1 MPALEEWE
9 ITAHGFLA
17 SQLTE
22 HIREM
27 DDGSLVVEDCPI
39 ARTGFQTY
47 AVRDLPQES
56 ARELGIDLS
65 NPNAS
70 IDLYRPAS
78 EVFRP
83 EFLAS
88 LEGRPIVDSHPP
100 GFVTPENFNQYAKG
114 HIQNVRKGEQ
124 MEDGELPVIAD
135 LVISAEPLV
144 SKVRNKTARDVS
156 LGYDFAIRRDGKKI
170 TQCEMIA
177 NHAAIVP
184 SGRAGDLISI
194 GDAAPSES
202 PPTIAP
208 SANPQG
214 AATSL
219 TSTKAAQPKKEKPV
233 ANLLK
238 HLKGLALTAYAKDS
252 EDPEKVAEAAEVLN
266 NETPP
271 AEATDKGKDSRTRD
285 GESPDEPVP
294 IAALRQVR
302 VGGRDGNEVSDF
314 KVGDRV
320 KLFGQRAYGI
330 VKDVHSDKVIVLLK
344 YGDGTRGL
352 QACWPN
358 DLVGAHGVPDYQF
371 PVGAKDALPE
381 EDDQEDVEDRKPRG
395 RDRKPA
401 KDAHRQRMHDALDD
415 LLDKEDDGESAEA
428 TDADLEELKSL
439 LGQFFSEE
447 EAEPQHEAADIEE
460 PDTAE
465 LDGVLEGE
473 PVADGTIE
481 EEQLP
486 EEVQDAPE
494 PAIEEEDPDGEED
507 LEPVSDKGKAK
518 DRARA
523 ADGAAAVLKT
533 LRKSVA
539 HCGDADVQRA
549 FNAAL
554 GSVTRASK
562 AGTGSH
568 AAFSTA
574 ARARD
579 GAPRT
584 PAARVR
590 AMDQAG
596 SDSVTRLQ
604 NAYNTAHKGGK

>member
-1 MPALEEWE
+1 MSEE
-9 ITAHGFLA
+9 IIDATQTSHGYLV
-17 SQLTE
+17 SPLTE
-22 HIREM
+22 HLNETSE
-27 DDGSLVVEDCPI
+27 GFLVVVGCPV
-39 ARTGFQTY
+39 ARTGWQEY
-47 AVRDLPQES
+47 QVSNLPQES
-56 ARELGIDLS
+56 AREMGIDIS
-65 NPNAS
+65 NPNAN
-70 IDLYRPAS
+70 IDLYRSPS
-78 EVFRP
+78 EVFAP

-88 LEGRPIVDSHPP
+88 LNGKPICDGHPS
-100 GFVTPENFNQYAKG
+100 GFITTSNFRDLSMG
-114 HIQNVRKGEQ
+114 HVQNVRKGEQ
-124 MEDGELPVIAD
+124 MEDGETPVIAD
-135 LVISAEPLV
+135 LVISGEPLV
-144 SKVRNKTARDVS
+144 SKIRNGQSKEIS
-156 LGYDFAIRRDGKKI
+156 LGYDFAIRKEGNKVLQVD
-170 TQCEMIA
+170 MVA
-177 NHAAIVP
+177 NHVACVP
-184 SGRAGDLISI
+184 KGRAGDLIAI
-194 GDAAPSES
+194 GDAAPEANES
-202 PPTIAP
+202 PPQSVEPPSIVAP
-208 SANPQG
+208 
-214 AATSL
+214 
-219 TSTKAAQPKKEKPV
+219 
-233 ANLLK
+233 
-238 HLKGLALTAYAKDS
+238 
-252 EDPEKVAEAAEVLN
+252 VAEALNQTDTPTKKERKPVKSNIMHLLGLGLRARAADAE
-266 NETPP
+266 
-271 AEATDKGKDSRTRD
+271 TDPEELAQAAMDVGKFQEPVAADKKPKGKDAKARD
-285 GESPDEPVP
+285 GESPD
-294 IAALRQVR
+294 
-302 VGGRDGNEVSDF
+302 D
-314 KVGDRV
+314 
-320 KLFGQRAYGI
+320 
-330 VKDVHSDKVIVLLK
+330 
-344 YGDGTRGL
+344 
-352 QACWPN
+352 
-358 DLVGAHGVPDYQF
+358 
-371 PVGAKDALPE
+371 PE
-381 EDDQEDVEDRKPRG
+381 EDDEADVEDKKPRAK
-395 RDRKPA
+395 DRKPA

-507 LEPVSDKGKAK
+507 LVPAGDKGKAK

-533 LRKSVA
+533 LRRSVA

-596 SDSVTRLQ
+596 PNSVTRLQ
-604 NAYNTAHKGGK
+604 DAYNTAHKGGK

>member
-1 MPALEEWE
+1 MPALEELE

-78 EVFRP
+78 EVFKP

-88 LEGRPIVDSHPP
+88 LEGRPITDGHPP

-124 MEDGELPVIAD
+124 MEDGELPIIAD
-135 LVISAEPLV
+135 LVISAKPLV

-170 TQCEMIA
+170 IQCDMLA
-177 NHAAIVP
+177 NHNAVVP

-194 GDAAPSES
+194 GDAAPESPSVPVSES

-214 AATSL
+214 AATSS
-219 TSTKAAQPKKEKPV
+219 TSTVVQPKKEIKPV

-271 AEATDKGKDSRTRD
+271 AEATDKGKKGKDSRARD
-285 GESPDEPVP
+285 GESPDDP
-294 IAALRQVR
+294 
-302 VGGRDGNEVSDF
+302 
-314 KVGDRV
+314 
-320 KLFGQRAYGI
+320 
-330 VKDVHSDKVIVLLK
+330 
-344 YGDGTRGL
+344 
-352 QACWPN
+352 
-358 DLVGAHGVPDYQF
+358 
-371 PVGAKDALPE
+371 
-381 EDDQEDVEDRKPRG
+381 EDDDADVEDRKPRAK
-395 RDRKPA
+395 DRKPA

-460 PDTAE
+460 PDTTE
-465 LDGVLEGE
+465 LDEVLGGE
-473 PVADGTIE
+473 PAVDGTVE

-486 EEVQDAPE
+486 EEVQDLE

-507 LEPVSDKGKAK
+507 LAPVGDAGKYDMCGKPAK

-523 ADGAAAVLKT
+523 ADGAAAALKIM
-533 LRKSVA
+533 RPFVA
-539 HCGDADVQRA
+539 RCGDAKVQKA

-554 GSVTRASK
+554 GSITRSSRATS
-562 AGTGSH
+562 GSH
-568 AAFSTA
+568 AAFSSA

-579 GAPRT
+579 NAPRV
-584 PAARVR
+584 PAERAR
-590 AMDQAG
+590 AA
-596 SDSVTRLQ
+596 DSATSRVSKLQ
-604 NAYNTAHKGGK
+604 DAYTTAHKGGK

>member
-1 MPALEEWE
+1 MPALEQLE

-27 DDGSLVVEDCPI
+27 DDSSLVVEDCPV

-56 ARELGIDLS
+56 ARELGIDLN
-65 NPNAS
+65 NPHAS
-70 IDLYRPAS
+70 IDLYRPSS
-78 EVFRP
+78 EVFKP

-88 LEGRPIVDSHPP
+88 LEGRAVTDGHPQ
-100 GFVTPENFNQYAKG
+100 GFVKPENFRELAMG
-114 HIQNVRKGEQ
+114 HVQNVRKGEQ
-124 MEDGELPVIAD
+124 MEDGEWPIIAD
-135 LVISAEPLV
+135 VVISAEPLV
-144 SKVRNKTARDVS
+144 SKVRNKTARDIS
-156 LGYDFAIRRDGKKI
+156 LGYDFAIRKDGKKI
-170 TQCEMIA
+170 IQCDMIA
-177 NHAAIVP
+177 NHCAVVP
-184 SGRAGDLISI
+184 SGRAGGLIAI
-194 GDAAPSES
+194 GDAAPEANES
-202 PPTIAP
+202 PPQSVEPPSIVAP
-208 SANPQG
+208 VA
-214 AATSL
+214 
-219 TSTKAAQPKKEKPV
+219 KALNQTDTPTKKERKPV
-233 ANLLK
+233 KSNIMHLL
-238 HLKGLALTAYAKDS
+238 GLGLRARAADAET
-252 EDPEKVAEAAEVLN
+252 DPEELAQAAMDVGKFQEPVAEDRK
-266 NETPP
+266 P
-271 AEATDKGKDSRTRD
+271 KGKDAKSKD
-285 GESPDEPVP
+285 GESPD
-294 IAALRQVR
+294 
-302 VGGRDGNEVSDF
+302 D
-314 KVGDRV
+314 
-320 KLFGQRAYGI
+320 
-330 VKDVHSDKVIVLLK
+330 
-344 YGDGTRGL
+344 
-352 QACWPN
+352 
-358 DLVGAHGVPDYQF
+358 
-371 PVGAKDALPE
+371 PE
-381 EDDQEDVEDRKPRG
+381 EDDEADVEDRKPRAK
-395 RDRKPA
+395 DRKPA

-428 TDADLEELKSL
+428 TDADLEELKNL

-494 PAIEEEDPDGEED
+494 PAVEEEDPDGEED

-533 LRKSVA
+533 LRKSIA
-539 HCGDADVQRA
+539 HCNDADVQRA

-584 PAARVR
+584 PVARVR
-590 AMDQAG
+590 AMDQADPG
-596 SDSVTRLQ
+596 RITKLQ
-604 NAYNTAHKGGK
+604 DAYNTAHKGGK

>member
-1 MPALEEWE
+1 MPALEELE

-47 AVRDLPQES
+47 VVRDLPQES

-65 NPNAS
+65 NPNAN

-88 LEGRPIVDSHPP
+88 LEGRTIVDSHPP
-100 GFVTPENFNQYAKG
+100 GFVTPETFSEYSKG
-114 HIQNVRKGEQ
+114 HIQNVRRGEQ
-124 MEDGELPVIAD
+124 MEDGEQPIIAD
-135 LVISAEPLV
+135 LVIAGEPLV

-170 TQCEMIA
+170 IQADMLA
-177 NHAAIVP
+177 NHCAIVP

-194 GDAAPSES
+194 GDAAPEDARAAPGDKEPPGSKDLEPTAKS
-202 PPTIAP
+202 PLTIAP

-214 AATSL
+214 AATSS
-219 TSTKAAQPKKEKPV
+219 TSTVVQPKKEIKPV

-271 AEATDKGKDSRTRD
+271 AEATDKGKKGKDSRARD
-285 GESPDEPVP
+285 GESPD
-294 IAALRQVR
+294 
-302 VGGRDGNEVSDF
+302 D
-314 KVGDRV
+314 
-320 KLFGQRAYGI
+320 
-330 VKDVHSDKVIVLLK
+330 
-344 YGDGTRGL
+344 
-352 QACWPN
+352 
-358 DLVGAHGVPDYQF
+358 
-371 PVGAKDALPE
+371 PE
-381 EDDQEDVEDRKPRG
+381 EDDLEDVEDRKPKG

-401 KDAHRQRMHDALDD
+401 KDAHRQRMHDALDEF
-415 LLDKEDDGESAEA
+415 LDREDDGTGCAM
-428 TDADLEELKSL
+428 DADLEELRGL
-439 LGQFFSEE
+439 LSQFFKEE
-447 EAEPQHEAADIEE
+447 EAEPEHAAEDLE
-460 PDTAE
+460 PDTTE
-465 LDGVLEGE
+465 LDEVLEGE
-473 PVADGTIE
+473 PVADGTVE

-486 EEVQDAPE
+486 EEAQDLE
-494 PAIEEEDPDGEED
+494 PALEEEDPDGEED
-507 LEPVSDKGKAK
+507 LVPVGDKGKAK

-523 ADGAAAVLKT
+523 ADGAAAALKT
-533 LRKSVA
+533 LRPFVA
-539 HCGDADVQRA
+539 RCGDAAVQRA
-549 FNAAL
+549 FNVAL
-554 GSVTRASK
+554 GSVTRSSRATS
-562 AGTGSH
+562 GSH
-568 AAFSTA
+568 AAFSGA

-579 GAPRT
+579 NAPRV
-584 PAARVR
+584 PAERAR
-590 AMDQAG
+590 AA
-596 SDSVTRLQ
+596 DSATDRVSKLQ
-604 NAYNTAHKGGK
+604 DAYTNAHKGGK